1 MIWHCHYRANEGV
14 RNKDLLDRFAP
25 PEEGENFEQFKGIK
39 AWYAYAGLNE
49 GVVIIDIEE
58 PMALTGILQPCRH
71 MVTWEVHAVQ
81 ALEMEPHLSLLR

>member
-49 GVVIIDIEE
+49 GVVIIDIDE

-71 MVTWEVHAVQ
+71 MVTWDVHAVQ

>member
-49 GVVIIDIEE
+49 GVVIIDIDE

>member
-1 MIWHCHYRANEGV
+1 MIWHCHYRANDGV
-14 RNKDLLDRFAP
+14 RNKELLDRFAP

-39 AWYAYAGLNE
+39 AWYAFAGLNE
-49 GVVIIDIEE
+49 GVVIIDIDE
-58 PMALTGILQPCRH
+58 PMELTGILQPCRH